1 MRRTR
6 TGGPCSP
13 EITARLDC
21 SQSPEANPLHG
32 QVLDP
37 AQKGTR
43 ALSGVHCSKCHFYVK
58 AEPTDKVAELF
69 RLDSPAAP
77 PSATTICWCRVGED
91 ASLEDTAKVKHEFAA
106 DKQLTATGALR
117 ESGEASFRC
126 VDGCPSPTDKR
137 SWWRWLIL
145 CENCSKGFHPEC
157 VLAGFETENS
167 TPNPTQQKSIL
178 GERRFFCPAQECQDA
193 QARLLATAHGTNGVK
208 RERGALTA
216 DNVGVDE
223 ELKCEQ
229 ICNLVTS
236 SARWRVKKE
245 AFRCVDSC
253 PSPTDKRS
261 WWRWLILCKN
271 CSKGFHPECVL
282 AGYETENSTPNPK
295 QQKSLLGKQK
305 FFCPALEC
313 QHAQARLPAT
323 AHSRN
328 GLKRQCGERGASVA
342 VGVDDEIKRE
352 AGPSKRVKKEARNT
366 EVITIPEESN
376 DWNIVFIPGDRL
388 EVDTAAMNLHPLPVV
403 GSPHLRFKRRLITA
417 CLGGS
422 EECTFPRIAAKRY
435 QITQLDG
442 GQRVEYATL
451 MPDWNPDLP
460 TAPGHHGSY
469 MTSRA
474 FVVREARELFPR
486 RPDGWEYLGT
496 YNISKFR
503 VLRKEGIA
511 TLSEQVK
518 NNFARGMIMREWGQK
533 VLKSAG
539 FEDFPKGAEGI
550 ARAGRE
556 LRAGNIPLTV
566 GLLECIGFNYRL
578 RDLLVRA
585 EANARFFNYKRHK
598 KLASGEW
605 ERIQIPED
613 DVQEEDDSVGVVAEN
628 ERVGRRVK
636 RKARRIRRDFRRDL
650 RRERRTAP
658 ECCHL
663 VSDDEQEAGGGR
675 HGASDTGES
684 DVGMDDIDD
693 SDFEM

>member
-1 MRRTR
+1 MRMTR
-6 TGGPCSP
+6 TGGPCPP
-13 EITARLDC
+13 EIAARLDF
-21 SQSPEANPLHG
+21 SQSPEANPLHD

-37 AQKGTR
+37 ARKGTR
-43 ALSGVHCSKCHFYVK
+43 ALSAAQSSKCYFYIK

-69 RLDSPAAP
+69 RLDSPATP
-77 PSATTICWCRVGED
+77 PNVTTICWCRVGED

-106 DKQLTATGALR
+106 DKQPTATGALR

-167 TPNPTQQKSIL
+167 TPKPTQQKSIL
-178 GERRFFCPAQECQDA
+178 GERQFFCPTQECQDA
-193 QARLLATAHGTNGVK
+193 QARLLATAHCTKGVK
-208 RERGALTA
+208 QKRGPLA
-216 DNVGVDE
+216 VDDVEIE
-223 ELKCEQ
+223 EEIKCED
-229 ICNLVTS
+229 ICNLVTT
-236 SARWRVKKE
+236 SARSQVKKE
-245 AFRCVDSC
+245 PFRCVDGC

-261 WWRWLILCKN
+261 C
-271 CSKGFHPECVL
+271 
-282 AGYETENSTPNPK
+282 TPNPK
-295 QQKSLLGKQK
+295 QQKSILGKQK

-313 QHAQARLPAT
+313 QHA

-328 GLKRQCGERGASVA
+328 GVKRQRGERGASVA

-376 DWNIVFIPGDRL
+376 DWNICFVRGDRL
-388 EVDTAAMNLHPLPVV
+388 AVDTAAMNLHPLPVV

-417 CLGGS
+417 CLAGGICYAHARL
-422 EECTFPRIAAKRY
+422 EPGFAHRARTPRVLHDLA
-435 QITQLDG
+435 
-442 GQRVEYATL
+442 RVCRE
-451 MPDWNPDLP
+451 
-460 TAPGHHGSY
+460 
-469 MTSRA
+469 
-474 FVVREARELFPR
+474 EARELFAR

-511 TLSEQVK
+511 TLSELK

-566 GLLECIGFNYRL
+566 GLLECIGFNTRL
-578 RDLLVRA
+578 RDLLVQA

-628 ERVGRRVK
+628 ERVGRHVK
-636 RKARRIRRDFRRDL
+636 RKARRIRRDFRRML
-650 RRERRTAP
+650 RRERRTAL
-658 ECCHL
+658 ESIHL

-675 HGASDTGES
+675 SGASDTGEKRWWH
-684 DVGMDDIDD
+684 GRRR
-693 SDFEM
+693 